1 MSILG
6 LVGVVVQPHVMTAT
20 GSGKTETEARVGMV
34 YGNFIKRLLTIAWAF
49 TGLIALAAFPEKLAG
64 LDPTGPEARAAS
76 ETLFGQAIQHF
87 LGDGWRGLMVA
98 CLIAGVTS
106 AETFMVGGS
115 ALFTRN
121 FYAHAVPN
129 RSHSHYLWVGR
140 AAAAGLLALGIV
152 LALYAESVTQLV
164 LGSVKV
170 IGLLGAAF
178 WLGVIWRRAT
188 AAGVWASFIGSLCAW
203 VVMTASASNVGAASD
218 VISVT
223 ARWIRAAS
231 AGLLPRAVSEPQ
243 QILIML
249 GTQFGLLIL
258 VSLCTRP
265 IDLST
270 IGPFYAR
277 IHTPVGKENEAQSL
291 MPVTDPPVSATLGM
305 DGVYLDYRLSSRWAY
320 QGLQRFGLEIPR
332 LSWFD
337 WLGFLAAWVFVGG
350 LIGLLTYLAG
360 VGSK

>member
-20 GSGKTETEARVGMV
+20 ASGKTETEARVGMV
-34 YGNFIKRLLTIAWAF
+34 CGNFIKRLLTIAWAF
-49 TGLIALAAFPEKLAG
+49 TGLIALAAFPQKLAG
-64 LDPTGPEARAAS
+64 LELESPQARAAS
-76 ETLFGQAIQHF
+76 ETLFGQAIRHF

-121 FYAHAVPN
+121 FYAHIAPN
-129 RSHSHYLWVGR
+129 RSHVHYLWVAR
-140 AAAAGLLALGIV
+140 AAALGVLTVGILLAFF
-152 LALYAESVTQLV
+152 AESVTQLV

-178 WLGVIWRRAT
+178 WLGVVWRRAN
-188 AAGVWASFIGSLCAW
+188 AKGVWASFVGSLCVWALTSIPASEDL
-203 VVMTASASNVGAASD
+203 TALDATSTVARFLG
-218 VISVT
+218 T
-223 ARWIRAAS
+223 AGEALSLGR
-231 AGLLPRAVSEPQ
+231 LSEPQ

-249 GTQFGLLIL
+249 ATQFGLLVL

-265 IDLST
+265 YDLSA

-277 IHTPVGKENEAQSL
+277 LHTPVGKEAEVRWVDLPRDLPEA
-291 MPVTDPPVSATLGM
+291 ATLGM
-305 DGVYLDYRLSSRWAY
+305 DGQMLDYGKASRWAY
-320 QGLQRFGLEIPR
+320 KHLQKIGLEIPR
-332 LSWFD
+332 LTGFD
-337 WLGFLAAWVFVGG
+337 VVGFLAACLCVAG
-350 LIGLLTYLAG
+350 LIGLLTWLAG
-360 VGSK
+360 VGST